1 MTKYIAK
8 GDIMKLYVNC
18 NVISQDKS
26 NNNYSELAVEGN
38 KIVEL
43 GNGTLRNKFKEA
55 TVIDLAGKT
64 IVPGFIEGHVHLL
77 NYAYSL
83 TKINCADVSSIK
95 EMIDAGQKYI
105 VDRKIPKGQWV
116 QGRGWNQ
123 TFFAEKRN
131 PTIHDL
137 DAISRD
143 HPIVFTRI
151 CEHMVVANSKAM
163 ELAGITKDSP
173 NPIGGEIEKDAN
185 GNLTGLMKETA
196 RYIIYKLIPA
206 KTVEEIKDMLVE
218 AIKIASSYGLT
229 TMHSDDFE
237 TFADKD
243 WRKVLKAYR
252 ELEAEEKLNMRICE
266 QCLLPQID
274 KLHEFIKAEVVNKK
288 DTDMV
293 KVGPLK
299 LLTDGSL
306 GGRSA
311 FMLEAY
317 KDAPETR
324 GIAVFK
330 QAELNEL
337 VAAAHKV
344 KMGVVCHAI
353 GDGAMTMVLDAF
365 LNAQKVKPD
374 NDARFGII
382 HLQITTK
389 EILARF
395 KTQNIVAYMEPVCLN
410 SDLHIVE
417 SRVGKE
423 KAMTSYNYRTLCDM
437 GIHYTVSSDCPVDS
451 LNPFDSMFVGTNRC
465 DYKGYPKGGWNPKE
479 KLTVLQMLKGFTIY
493 GAYASFEEGKKGSL
507 EKGKFADFVI
517 ISDDPTKVNTMDL
530 RNIYVC
536 ETILG
541 GKTVYRK
548 N

>member
-1 MTKYIAK
+1 
-8 GDIMKLYVNC
+8 MKLYVNC
-18 NVISQDKS
+18 NIISEDKS
-26 NNNYSELAVEGN
+26 NNKYSELAVEGN

-43 GNGTLRNKFKEA
+43 GNGTLRNKFKDA
-55 TVIDLAGKT
+55 KIIDLTGKT

-77 NYAYSL
+77 NFAYSL
-83 TKINCADVSSIK
+83 TKINCAEVSSIK
-95 EMIDAGQKYI
+95 EMISVGQKYI
-105 VDRKIPKGQWV
+105 ADRKISKGQWV

-137 DAISRD
+137 DAISQD
-143 HPIVFTRI
+143 HPIVFTRV

-252 ELEAEEKLNMRICE
+252 ELEAEGMLNMRICE
-266 QCLLPQID
+266 QCLFPQID
-274 KLHEFIKAEVVNKK
+274 RLHEFIEAEVIKKK

-337 VAAAHKV
+337 VSTAHKV

-353 GDGAMTMVLDAF
+353 GDGAMTMVMDAF
-365 LNAQKVKPD
+365 RNAQKVRPD
-374 NDARFGII
+374 DDARFGII

-395 KTQNIVAYMEPVCLN
+395 KTQNIIAYMEPVCLN

-437 GIHYTVSSDCPVDS
+437 GIHYTMSSDCPVDS

-507 EKGKFADFVI
+507 EKGKLADFVI
-517 ISDDPTKVNTMDL
+517 ISDDPTKVDTMDL